1 MSYTVNST
9 TDIGKMDFKQLRE
22 KVIELESI
30 VAKMKR
36 YLEDALSNLDTDNF
50 STSFIKEQGNMKAQI
65 KMTAESLTSEYARID
80 ENMTEFT
87 SKIEQTADK
96 ISTQVS
102 EIREDVGSLSTSI
115 DQTSD
120 NIKLIALKGINACF
134 EATSCPDNPSEEE
147 KNMLCKTGDTYWYY
161 DNLSGEWKDYPSDGK
176 VMTMFKQSADGFELI
191 GNVYLKNNSS
201 INISQSATIGSGIF
215 LNLNGAPE
223 GYLSNGITWF
233 YDKNNDNIFSEND
246 TPAACITYWNGGNF
260 SGEDYDIYKGDL
272 FLGGVNGIVLNDT
285 LNSVGG
291 TNTRRVL
298 TTHDKIVAVF
308 G

>member
-1 MSYTVNST
+1 MNST

-22 KVIELESI
+22 KVIELEAI

-65 KMTAESLTSEYARID
+65 KMTAESLTSEYTRID

-87 SKIEQTADK
+87 SKIEQTADR
-96 ISTQVS
+96 ISTTVS
-102 EIREDVGSLSTSI
+102 QIQDDVDSLSTNIEQTANDIQFIASKSI
-115 DQTSD
+115 SAYFERNNKPNASDTSP
-120 NIKLIALKGINACF
+120 
-134 EATSCPDNPSEEE
+134 EQE
-147 KNMLCKTGDTYWYY
+147 KILCKVGNIYYYY
-161 DNLSGEWKDYPSDGK
+161 DDIDEEWKEYPSNGK
-176 VMTMFKQSADGFELI
+176 VMTMFKQSAYGFELV
-191 GNVYLKNNSS
+191 GDVYLKNNSS

-246 TPAACITYWNGGNF
+246 MPAACITYWNGGDIE
-260 SGEDYDIYKGDL
+260 GEDYAIYKGDL

-285 LNSVGG
+285 LNSVGD